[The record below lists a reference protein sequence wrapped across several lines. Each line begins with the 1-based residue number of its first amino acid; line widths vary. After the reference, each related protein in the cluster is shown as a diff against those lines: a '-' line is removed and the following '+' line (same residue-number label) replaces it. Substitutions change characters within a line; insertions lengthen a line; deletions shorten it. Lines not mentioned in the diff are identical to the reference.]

1 MWIVQSRG
9 PGRETDLNA
18 LCAVMHD
25 RGQDV
30 FAVYIGQCLSNTGA
44 DSGNQRIGGTQVNAY
59 RPFGLMWFRS
69 LSRLG
74 NLQ

>member
-1 MWIVQSRG
+1 M
-9 PGRETDLNA
+9 
-18 LCAVMHD
+18 
-25 RGQDV
+25 

-44 DSGNQRIGGTQVNAY
+44 DRGDQRIGGAQVNAY